1 MASTKEVVEDSACSF
16 VYSDLPEI
24 VMVELPFFA
33 SSTDS
38 AYSTL
43 GGEKKMKMMIRD
55 GAKTLSLKFPSLN
68 SLQCSIPGE
77 KVSTGGGLL
86 LRVRRKKASASS
98 STQQGSQEHATTVQ
112 VLGRVDNAYIF
123 NQPADYQ
130 VYITNTILL

>member
-1 MASTKEVVEDSACSF
+1 MDSIEDVAEGSAFSF
-16 VYSDLPEI
+16 KYSDLPEI

-43 GGEKKMKMMIRD
+43 GGEKKLKMMIRD

-86 LRVRRKKASASS
+86 LRVRRKKVTDSS
-98 STQQGSQEHATTVQ
+98 NPQQGSQQHATIIQ
-112 VLGRVDNAYIF
+112 VFGRVDNAYVF

-130 VYITNTILL
+130 VHISY

>member
-1 MASTKEVVEDSACSF
+1 MDSNEEVAEGSAFSF
-16 VYSDLPEI
+16 KYFDLPEI

-86 LRVRRKKASASS
+86 LRVRRKKVTDSS
-98 STQQGSQEHATTVQ
+98 SPQQGSQQHATIIQ
-112 VLGRVDNAYIF
+112 VLGRVDNAYVF

-130 VYITNTILL
+130 VHIC

>member
-1 MASTKEVVEDSACSF
+1 MDSIEEVPEGSAFSF
-16 VYSDLPEI
+16 KYSDLPEI

-43 GGEKKMKMMIRD
+43 GGEKKLKMMIRD

-86 LRVRRKKASASS
+86 LRVRRKKVTDSS
-98 STQQGSQEHATTVQ
+98 SPEQGSQQHATIIQ
-112 VLGRVDNAYIF
+112 VLGRVDNAYVF

-130 VYITNTILL
+130 VHIS